1 MEKYKAT
8 QPQTPEAA
16 EQAAP
21 RSSLDLEEAI
31 RAAAWSLAEASK
43 ALATLQGW
51 LAAGE
56 ATSSYGLQILAE
68 KLHQEIIS
76 AIQLAHLFARFDAF
90 KENSAAFLERARE
103 QAIELRKAGW

>member
-21 RSSLDLEEAI
+21 KPSVSAERAI
-31 RAAAWSLAEASK
+31 QAAAWSLAEARK
-43 ALATLQGW
+43 TLATLQGW

-56 ATSSYGLQILAE
+56 ATSSYGPQLLAE
-68 KLHQEIIS
+68 KVFQEVARATLLS
-76 AIQLAHLFARFDAF
+76 HLFANHEAF
-90 KENSAAFLERARE
+90 EESAAAFLERARVE
-103 QAIELRKAGW
+103 AAEYVERSW